1 VKIDLLS
8 RKIVTARLSELGG
21 LLTDAVQN
29 GAAVGFVLPLA
40 DGEVEAYWRKVGAE
54 VSAGDKLLFAAFDE
68 GGRLVGSAQLA
79 LEPRAN
85 GRHRAEVQKVMVL
98 AALMTRVEAEAR
110 ARGRALLFLDTSVG
124 GGRRHE
130 ILRTAGLHV
139 GRWHPGF
146 RRRSRWPPGAERHLL
161 QAAGGTL
168 KAVGA
173 LDARDLHLVG
183 LVPRLASAA
192 LGLLMF
198 RCRASRQG
206 SPPRRASSSP

>member
-8 RKIVTARLSELGG
+8 GEIVTARLSELGG
-21 LLTDAVQN
+21 LPTDAVQN
-29 GAAVGFVLPLA
+29 GASVGFVLPLA

-124 GGRRHE
+124 EGGATKFYER
-130 ILRTAGLHV
+130 LGYTLAGGIPDFAADPD
-139 GRWHPGF
+139 GRLAPNAIYYK
-146 RRRSRWPPGAERHLL
+146 RLAER
-161 QAAGGTL
+161 
-168 KAVGA
+168 
-173 LDARDLHLVG
+173 
-183 LVPRLASAA
+183 
-192 LGLLMF
+192 
-198 RCRASRQG
+198 
-206 SPPRRASSSP
+206 